1 MQWRETTC
9 IAYRSITQE
18 VCGLHYKQSLFFSL
32 RQAKRERRMYQSQK
46 ESTLKTHVY
55 NYTLVARFRDFITQR
70 SRLVGMI
77 LTDKVPSS
85 NSQTLH
91 EKDQL
96 LLFHDRSENFPQNPD
111 RPSL

>member
-1 MQWRETTC
+1 
-9 IAYRSITQE
+9 
-18 VCGLHYKQSLFFSL
+18 
-32 RQAKRERRMYQSQK
+32 
-46 ESTLKTHVY
+46 
-55 NYTLVARFRDFITQR
+55 
-70 SRLVGMI
+70 MI